1 MMEDLI
7 LKYFVQLGFPAFVAG
22 YVLIRLESVMKET
35 RDAVRDLVAH
45 LKDETKRR
53 VPE

>member
-1 MMEDLI
+1 MEDTI
-7 LKYFVQLGFPAFVAG
+7 LKWAMSLGFPAFVAG
-22 YVLIRLESVMKET
+22 FVLVRLERVMAET

-53 VPE
+53 PVS